1 MIKLKGAKLY
11 RISKYL
17 GLSLAVCAVAA
28 VAFKLGIKQSQSEPH
43 QIDMSSDQVIQTA
56 TVEIRSLTSV
66 LVLEAFVVANPL
78 YRIAAPL
85 DGTIVRLNSGCIG
98 ILPEDGDWINS
109 SSSRDG
115 SFEMAKVDL
124 RGAEPICLP
133 QSSRIESLLV
143 PPGTTVKAGLPI
155 FNVRH
160 FGFALQSILPPEKTY
175 RLYDGIISARGE
187 ITNGPGPF
195 DCHVLGTPFVP
206 GAGGYMIGNGE
217 IETEDSSPVGGIQ
230 VIDSSQGVV
239 VVAAVPPGIKL
250 LEGAP
255 GLLALTTAE
264 VKDAVVLPIE
274 AVAGISQRGQVYVED
289 KGERVLRNVTLGIT
303 DGSYVQITSGLR
315 GGEKIILPSPSITNL
330 Q

>member
-1 MIKLKGAKLY
+1 MIKLKGAKFY

-56 TVEIRSLTSV
+56 MAEIRSITSV
-66 LVLEAFVVANPL
+66 LVLEAIVVANPL

-85 DGTIVRLNSGCIG
+85 DGTI
-98 ILPEDGDWINS
+98 
-109 SSSRDG
+109 
-115 SFEMAKVDL
+115 EMAKVDL
-124 RGAEPICLP
+124 CGAEPICLP

-155 FNVRH
+155 LNVRH

-195 DCHVLGTPFVP
+195 DCLVLGTPFVP

-230 VIDSSQGVV
+230 VTDSNQGVV
-239 VVAAVPPGIKL
+239 VIAAVPPGIKL

-289 KGERVLRNVTLGIT
+289 KGERVLRNVSLGIT